1 MFSTFLR
8 EGTVL
13 TGTAPGAGAGA
24 GAGGGGAAAGLLGPT
39 PISTRVK
46 YIKIL

>member
-13 TGTAPGAGAGA
+13 TGTATGA
-24 GAGGGGAAAGLLGPT
+24 GAGGGGAAAAAAGLLGPT